1 MISVGLVDDHE
12 VIRSGM
18 REFLKNRKDI
28 QVVAEASDGIEAI
41 RMVRDQ
47 RIDVVVLD
55 LNMPKHDGV
64 TTLAGIRAASP
75 STGVLIFSG
84 MPAEN
89 YAVNL
94 IKLGARGY
102 LTKDS
107 SPEEVVE
114 ALYVIAQG
122 RLYLPPTIADLLAK
136 EVLLAQGSLPHE
148 RLGRREFEVVMMLA
162 RGRDVTSIGKE
173 LGLSP
178 KTVTTY
184 RTRALIKLNAKSNS
198 ELTYYA
204 VKHKLIK

>member
-1 MISVGLVDDHE
+1 M
-12 VIRSGM
+12 
-18 REFLKNRKDI
+18 
-28 QVVAEASDGIEAI
+28 
-41 RMVRDQ
+41 
-47 RIDVVVLD
+47 
-55 LNMPKHDGV
+55 
-64 TTLAGIRAASP
+64 
-75 STGVLIFSG
+75 
-84 MPAEN
+84 
-89 YAVNL
+89 
-94 IKLGARGY
+94 
-102 LTKDS
+102 
-107 SPEEVVE
+107 
-114 ALYVIAQG
+114 IAQG
-122 RLYLPPTIADLLAK
+122 RHYRPPTIADLLAK